1 MLTPDISD
9 LKNEISAL
17 KPGISARKLDIYILL
32 LLYVVILVAL
42 GALGIATKTDVV
54 LAKPAK
60 VQTTTSP
67 GMKIDG
73 FDVQTTTT
81 SPGAATD
88 GPAAHSQ

>member
-1 MLTPDISD
+1 MLAVECVAASVIQQRWD
-9 LKNEISAL
+9 LT
-17 KPGISARKLDIYILL
+17 
-32 LLYVVILVAL
+32 L

-88 GPAAHSQ
+88 GPAAQSR